1 MMRRTFRKN
10 KVARFGFSLRGIQF
24 SRFCLIALLLCGLCA
39 VSLADEEQEESP
51 ISDAV
56 HEGLQAALEAINV
69 ERNPRYAP
77 LTIFRWL
84 YHQDSW
90 GTQAMYEEYGSF
102 GIDNCLS
109 AVPTMQKRSDI
120 LFGWKFTIADMSCDV
135 YQARVSFDRK
145 HSVIC
150 DEMSVSPNLSPTT
163 GIGLAQ
169 IELFKTVRNICE
181 PVVVEPEEAPADE
194 EQPTS
199 NGEASAPAGS
209 PSASQEQE
217 SGDRSPAQS
226 RSSDSGGTNTGG
238 RNTGGSSTG
247 CANQIGWTS
256 TRLGLSG
263 GSYSSDEGDLGG
275 GCVTKNLIVK
285 GPGGEGP
292 RIAVEIRGREHCLKS
307 NWEEML
313 ENASTTGTAPSLSD
327 IFKSDC

>member
-1 MMRRTFRKN
+1 MRRTFRKN
-10 KVARFGFSLRGIQF
+10 EVARFGFSPRGIQF

-39 VSLADEEQEESP
+39 VSLADEGQEEPP

-56 HEGLQAALEAINV
+56 LEGLQVALEAINV
-69 ERNPRYAP
+69 ERNSRYAP

-150 DEMSVSPNLSPTT
+150 DEMSVSPNLSTT
-163 GIGLAQ
+163 TSVGLAQ
-169 IELFKTVRNICE
+169 IELFKTVRDICE

-194 EQPTS
+194 EQPTA
-199 NGEASAPAGS
+199 NGEAPAPAGS
-209 PSASQEQE
+209 PSASQKQE
-217 SGDRSPAQS
+217 NGDRSPAQS
-226 RSSDSGGTNTGG
+226 RSSDSGGTNTGDTNSQCG
-238 RNTGGSSTG
+238 Q
-247 CANQIGWTS
+247 QIGWNTDRTGMS
-256 TRLGLSG
+256 E
-263 GSYSSDEGDLGG
+263 GSYSDSEVDLGG
-275 GCVTKNLIVK
+275 GCVTKTLNVAGSDGVRK
-285 GPGGEGP
+285 GSV
-292 RIAVEIRGREHCLKS
+292 VEIRGREDCLRSDWKERLKQVETTRTS
-307 NWEEML
+307 NF
-313 ENASTTGTAPSLSD
+313 TLSD
-327 IFKSDC
+327 FFKSDC